1 MAVDAWI
8 CPACTLRQPKAG
20 LCMFCGAP
28 SPDATNDEESGSFAT
43 FETGEHLN
51 VDVLKQRRQFITSR
65 IRSEFPNFNDE
76 GFDVELIR
84 TARKKV
90 RQFVF
95 GENAS
100 HALSS
105 YERSVLLQDCLDE
118 LFGYGP
124 LGPLVR
130 DPEIQEIK
138 VYSKDLTMARKK
150 SDEFEDASVS
160 FDDDEHLYNLLDVI
174 KARSSPSSWRDLAQP
189 YFDHYVTWDGIKISV
204 CHIPVPNGTPY
215 MTFLFQEPLGAS
227 NSNKESEEEP
237 ETSVSSV
244 RPLENQR
251 LINLK
256 KQFVCNHIRKEFSKW
271 NPEDIEKVR
280 KKIRK
285 HVFNDSTESRLTP
298 YEKTVLYQDCLD
310 EIFGFG
316 PLGPLLRDPDISE
329 IRVFDA
335 ERTSV
340 KRRGAFESMT
350 ILFDDEG
357 HLRRIASLLA
367 SQSQPRDSENK
378 SIDEYITP
386 TGSRVV
392 VTRTPSGTDEPYL
405 VINHEGVL

>member
-1 MAVDAWI
+1 MSLDAWI

-43 FETGEHLN
+43 VDAGESLN
-51 VDVLKQRRQFITSR
+51 NDVLRQRRQFITSR
-65 IRSEFPNFNDE
+65 IRSDFPDLNKE
-76 GFDVELIR
+76 GFDVEQTR
-84 TARKKV
+84 NARKKV

-95 GENAS
+95 GENTP
-100 HALSS
+100 HVLSS
-105 YERSVLLQDCLDE
+105 YERSALLQTCLDE

-130 DPEIQEIK
+130 DPEVQEIK
-138 VYSKDLTMARKK
+138 VYSKDVTMVRKRGE
-150 SDEFEDASVS
+150 DFENASIS
-160 FDDDEHLYNLLDVI
+160 FDSDEHLYDLVDVV

-215 MTFLFQEPLGAS
+215 LTFLFQEPLGAHS
-227 NSNKESEEEP
+227 RRESEETAEP
-237 ETSVSSV
+237 SVSSV

-256 KQFVCNHIRKEFSKW
+256 KQFVCNHVRREFPKW
-271 NPEDIEKVR
+271 NPEDIEKIR

-350 ILFDDEG
+350 IIFDDEG
-357 HLRRIASLLA
+357 HLRRVASLLA
-367 SQSQPRDSENK
+367 SQSQPRDSDDK

-392 VTRTPSGTDEPYL
+392 VTRTPSGSDEPYL

>member
-1 MAVDAWI
+1 MTSDAWI

-28 SPDATNDEESGSFAT
+28 SPDATRDDESGVYPAPTLDS
-43 FETGEHLN
+43 GESLN
-51 VDVLKQRRQFITSR
+51 HDVLKQRRQFITSK
-65 IRSEFPNFNDE
+65 IRSEFPILNDE
-76 GFDVELIR
+76 GFDVEVIR
-84 TARKKV
+84 NARKKV

-95 GENAS
+95 GESSS
-100 HALSS
+100 HALTS
-105 YERSVLLQDCLDE
+105 YERSVLIQQCLDE

-130 DPEIQEIK
+130 DPEVREIK
-138 VYSKDLTMARKK
+138 VYSKDLTMVRKK
-150 SDEFEDASVS
+150 SDEFENALIL
-160 FDDDEHLYNLLDVI
+160 FDDEEHLYDLLDVI
-174 KARSSPSSWRDLAQP
+174 KARSSPSSWRDLAQA

-204 CHIPVPNGTPY
+204 CHLPVPHGTPY
-215 MTFLFQEPLGAS
+215 MTFLFQEPLGYHA
-227 NSNKESEEEP
+227 ESAEDA
-237 ETSVSSV
+237 ETTVSSV

-256 KQFVCNHIRKEFSKW
+256 KQFVCNHIRKEFPKW
-271 NPEDIEKVR
+271 NPEDIEKIR

-329 IRVFDA
+329 IRVFDP

-340 KRRGAFESMT
+340 KRRGSFESMT
-350 ILFDDEG
+350 IIFDDEG
-357 HLRRIASLLA
+357 HLKRIVNLLA
-367 SQSQPRDSENK
+367 SKSQPRDSDNK
-378 SIDEYITP
+378 AIDEYITP

-392 VTRTPSGTDEPYL
+392 VTRSPGADDPYL

>member
-1 MAVDAWI
+1 
-8 CPACTLRQPKAG
+8 
-20 LCMFCGAP
+20 MFCGAP
-28 SPDATNDEESGSFAT
+28 SPEATNDDDSCGCAPFD
-43 FETGEHLN
+43 TGETLN
-51 VDVLKQRRQFITSR
+51 RDVLKQRRQFIASR
-65 IRSEFPNFNDE
+65 IRTEFPTLDEE

-84 TARKKV
+84 NARKRV

-100 HALSS
+100 QALTS
-105 YERSVLLQDCLDE
+105 YERSVLLQHCLDE

-130 DPEIQEIK
+130 DPEVQEIK
-138 VYSKDLTMARKK
+138 VFSKELTMVRKK
-150 SDEFEDASVS
+150 SEEFEDASVK
-160 FDDDEHLYNLLDVI
+160 FDDDAHLHSLVDVI
-174 KARSSPSSWRDLAQP
+174 KARSSPSSWRDLAQA

-204 CHIPVPNGTPY
+204 SQIPVPNGTPY
-215 MTFLFQEPLGAS
+215 MTFLFQEPLGAQS
-227 NSNKESEEEP
+227 DTDTVEQPE

-244 RPLENQR
+244 RPLQNQR

-256 KQFVCNHIRKEFSKW
+256 KQFVCNHIRKEFPKW
-271 NPEDIEKVR
+271 NPEEIEKIR
-280 KKIRK
+280 KKIRQ

-340 KRRGAFESMT
+340 KRRGSLESMV
-350 ILFDDEG
+350 IIFDDEI
-357 HLRRIASLLA
+357 HLRRIVNLLA
-367 SQSQPRDSENK
+367 SQSQPRDSDNK

-392 VTRTPSGTDEPYL
+392 VSRTPSSADDPYL

>member
-1 MAVDAWI
+1 
-8 CPACTLRQPKAG
+8 
-20 LCMFCGAP
+20 MFCGAP

-43 FETGEHLN
+43 VDPGESLN
-51 VDVLKQRRQFITSR
+51 IDVLKQRRQFITSR
-65 IRSEFPNFNDE
+65 IRSDFPDLNKE
-76 GFDVELIR
+76 GFDVEQTR
-84 TARKKV
+84 NARKKV

-95 GENAS
+95 GENTP

-105 YERSVLLQDCLDE
+105 YERSVLLQTCLDE

-130 DPEIQEIK
+130 DPEVQEIK
-138 VYSKDLTMARKK
+138 VYSKDLTMVRKRGN
-150 SDEFEDASVS
+150 DFEDASIS
-160 FDDDEHLYNLLDVI
+160 FDDDEHLYDLVDVI
-174 KARSSPSSWRDLAQP
+174 KARSSPSSWRDLAQA

-215 MTFLFQEPLGAS
+215 MTFLFQEPLGAHAGR
-227 NSNKESEEEP
+227 ESEEGSGA
-237 ETSVSSV
+237 SVSSV

-256 KQFVCNHIRKEFSKW
+256 KQFVCNHVRREFPKW
-271 NPEDIEKVR
+271 NPEDIEKIR

-350 ILFDDEG
+350 IIFDDEG
-357 HLRRIASLLA
+357 HLRRVASLLA
-367 SQSQPRDSENK
+367 SQSQPRDSEDK

-392 VTRTPSGTDEPYL
+392 VTRTPSGADDPYL
-405 VINHEGVL
+405 VINHEGIL